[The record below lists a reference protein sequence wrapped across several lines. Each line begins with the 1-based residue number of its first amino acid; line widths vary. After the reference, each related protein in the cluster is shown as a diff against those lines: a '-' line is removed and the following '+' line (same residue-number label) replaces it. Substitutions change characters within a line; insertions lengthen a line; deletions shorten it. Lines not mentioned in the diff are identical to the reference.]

1 MGTRYLLDTN
11 VVLDFMG
18 KKLPVKSHIFL
29 SEIIDNEINI
39 SAINKIE
46 LMGFSF
52 VEQTL
57 IDFVS
62 FAEVYPIDNETI
74 DKSIDLRKKYKLK
87 LPDAIIAATA
97 IINDF
102 TVITHNIKDFQ
113 KIIELQV
120 IDSYAI

>member
-18 KKLPVKSHIFL
+18 EKLPARSQFFL

-39 SAINKIE
+39 SAISKIE
-46 LMGFSF
+46 LLGFSF

-62 FAEVYPIDNETI
+62 FARIYPIDDETI
-74 DKSIDLRKKYKLK
+74 DKSIDLRKKYKIK
-87 LPDAIIAATA
+87 LPDVIIAATCLV
-97 IINDF
+97 NKYVLL
-102 TVITHNIKDFQ
+102 TRNVKDFAH
-113 KIIELQV
+113 
-120 IDSYAI
+120 IDSLDIMNPWDL